1 MKIYSQDTLLEKRR
15 KETVETKVPF
25 VIAGETHYVDKNI
38 VNGEMD
44 ILDFNKPLGEMVS
57 FGSVAELKDLMK
69 KVVLDVELG
78 KEQVQLLYKPI
89 YDTIT
94 DQNFPEVLDA
104 KWAMSGACVFLEH
117 MEGDEVKF
125 GSVAAE
131 HGPTARIKT
140 YTTGFEYTKK
150 MIDFN
155 ESFNVEILNKAMGEA
170 YNALL
175 NHLHLSPIIGFDYK
189 AKNKTAFQPL
199 KNDAGEVVA
208 NAPAWIGIHKTL
220 EEAVKN
226 TRTAKRPGTIILA
239 NSADQMDIERA
250 IKGGQYKNEDFSPI
264 PGINSIVYYD
274 GWETTVGKKHY
285 EYNGVA
291 QGKAYLIRPKRGL
304 KELIKRDYTVEKGNK
319 DISRLVEDQIVA
331 YCYRGVFAAIEEN
344 VQELTLK

>member
-1 MKIYSQDTLLEKRR
+1 MLDERR
-15 KETVETKVPF
+15 KQSVNEKIPF
-25 VIAGETHYVDKNI
+25 IIAGETHHVEKDI
-38 VNGEMD
+38 VNGEMNV
-44 ILDFNKPLGEMVS
+44 LDFNKPLGEMIN
-57 FGSVAELKDLMK
+57 FGSVSELKDLMR

-78 KEQVQLLYKPI
+78 KEQVPLLYKPL

-94 DQNFPEVLDA
+94 DSNFPEVLDA

-117 MEGDEVKF
+117 MEGSEVKF
-125 GSVAAE
+125 GSVQAE

-155 ESFNVEILNKAMGEA
+155 ESFNVEMLNKAMGEA

-199 KNDAGEVVA
+199 KTDTGDVVA
-208 NAPAWIGIHKTL
+208 NAPAWVGIYKTL
-220 EEAVKN
+220 EQAVKD
-226 TRTAKRPGTIILA
+226 TRIAKRPGTILLA
-239 NSADQMDIERA
+239 NSADQMDIEKA
-250 IKGGQYKNEDFSPI
+250 IKGGIYGKEELSPI

-274 GWETTVGKKHY
+274 GWETTVGKKNH
-285 EYNGVA
+285 EYKGVA
-291 QGKAYLIRPKRGL
+291 QGKAYLVRPKRGL
-304 KELIKRDYTVEKGNK
+304 KELVKRDYTIEKGNK
-319 DISRLVEDQIVA
+319 DISRLVEEQIVA

-344 VQELTLK
+344 VQEITLK